1 MQTAA
6 RAGAS
11 GSACG
16 SRRAPTGP
24 ALPASADRLPG
35 SYSRHWQRDVSP
47 AGLCPATPP
56 SASSP
61 RNSLAGRIA
70 AAALQPGAAPR
81 TRPSP
86 GRTPPPRPLPPP
98 CRESAAGSL
107 PPRPQP
113 LPCGA
118 GGGDAGP
125 VPQAQGSRSGPAAGT
140 RGRSRERVRGG
151 NDPGAHA
158 RRALQRCMT
167 RALQHHQQPGWR
179 SHRLPAPGRRAPA
192 AELFLVRSRGRARRR
207 WHRRLL
213 SARAA
218 RRTPLLAVSCSRGAP
233 RPWRA
238 RAARA
243 SRSVFSARPRL
254 RYAAA
259 GSCSCLLT
267 ALPRSARPGVCPR
280 PAPSATAARA
290 PPPAPALG

>member
-24 ALPASADRLPG
+24 ARTGCPGAKADTGRGMSPQRAYALPPLPVPHLLGAPWQQGSAPRRFSRALLRALARRQGETPHPG
-35 SYSRHWQRDVSP
+35 LCRRP
-47 AGLCPATPP
+47 AGKAQRAPSRRARSPCRAERGGYRPRPAG
-56 SASSP
+56 P
-61 RNSLAGRIA
+61 R
-70 AAALQPGAAPR
+70 QPLR
-81 TRPSP
+81 P
-86 GRTPPPRPLPPP
+86 GRWDKGTQQR
-98 CRESAAGSL
+98 AG
-107 PPRPQP
+107 
-113 LPCGA
+113 
-118 GGGDAGP
+118 
-125 VPQAQGSRSGPAAGT
+125 V
-140 RGRSRERVRGG
+140 GG

-167 RALQHHQQPGWR
+167 RALQHHQQPGSR

-243 SRSVFSARPRL
+243 SRSVFSVRPRL

>member
-1 MQTAA
+1 MHTAA

-24 ALPASADRLPG
+24 ARQRGPAARELKPALAEGCLPSGPMPCNPSQCLISSELPG
-35 SYSRHWQRDVSP
+35 SKDRRRGASAGRCSAHSPVAGANPPTPAFSAALPGKRSGLPPAAPAASAVRSGGGCRPRP
-47 AGLCPATPP
+47 AG
-56 SASSP
+56 P
-61 RNSLAGRIA
+61 R
-70 AAALQPGAAPR
+70 QPLR
-81 TRPSP
+81 P
-86 GRTPPPRPLPPP
+86 GRWDKGTQQR
-98 CRESAAGSL
+98 AG
-107 PPRPQP
+107 
-113 LPCGA
+113 
-118 GGGDAGP
+118 
-125 VPQAQGSRSGPAAGT
+125 V
-140 RGRSRERVRGG
+140 GG

-158 RRALQRCMT
+158 RRALERCMT
-167 RALQHHQQPGWR
+167 RALQHHQQPRSR

-243 SRSVFSARPRL
+243 SRSVFSVRPRL

-267 ALPRSARPGVCPR
+267 ALPRSARTGVCPR